1 VRVLSPQAIPV
12 ANTVALSCHLGFVD
26 NCEASVGVGISTVIV
41 DLLSLIAGGNALISK
56 ETNLQESPIK

>member
-1 VRVLSPQAIPV
+1 
-12 ANTVALSCHLGFVD
+12 VD